1 MKNINHKRHREINFN
16 KNINHREHREK
27 LKKKSP
33 RINTDRQRF
42 KIFILLFKNKKYWAR
57 LGNLVQICL
66 PRLPHKEVYPVKCE
80 AIFNRERLYQGEISW
95 FLFGVWCGLCGLNF
109 KKGRR
114 NGSKNTKGSFVY

>member
-1 MKNINHKRHREINFN
+1 M

-42 KIFILLFKNKKYWAR
+42 KIFILLFKNKKYWER
-57 LGNLVQICL
+57 LGNLVQIC
-66 PRLPHKEVYPVKCE
+66 
-80 AIFNRERLYQGEISW
+80 EISW

-109 KKGRR
+109 KKRRR